1 MESAYFVME
10 DTLFMTDRM
19 SRARQGVRQ
28 LSVFGSKM
36 RQSFECRDIEMMK
49 CSMHSLNIG

>member
-1 MESAYFVME
+1 MESAYFVIE

-19 SRARQGVRQ
+19 SQARQGVRQ
-28 LSVFGSKM
+28 LSVFGSKT
-36 RQSFECRDIEMMK
+36 RQSFEYRDIEMMK